1 MTKHETGFRN
11 YHIAPEQVGLTLVTA
26 LRQLIPGEAWS
37 AVRRLIEKRHVQING
52 NLVLDDGRKLQA
64 GDVVKV
70 WDEPRIAPPQP
81 DDIKILYQD
90 AHLIIVEKP
99 AGVTSER
106 HAEERQWPSRRK
118 QRQPTI
124 DEIVMQILLR
134 RFGKQ
139 KKAGKSARPPRV
151 RLVHRLD
158 RDTSGVM
165 VLACSVEAERL
176 LVRMFGAHAIHRAY
190 HAIAQG
196 RVEARTFESHLVRDR
211 GDRRRG
217 STTLP
222 NVGQRAITHVRPL
235 ENLNGYTLVECRLE
249 TGRTHQIRIH
259 LAEAGHPLCGEKV
272 YNQPLFKK
280 PIADRSGAQRQALHA
295 AELGFKHP
303 ITGQE
308 LLFKTPMPPDMENL
322 LVKLRGGKPGRGE

>member
-1 MTKHETGFRN
+1 MPATFTN
-11 YHIAPEQVGLTLVTA
+11 YHIAPEQSGLALLAA
-26 LRQLIPGEAWS
+26 LRQFLPGQPWS
-37 AVRRLIEKRHVQING
+37 AVRRLVENRHVQING
-52 NLVLDDGRKLQA
+52 NPCVDEGRKLSE

-70 WDEPRIAPPQP
+70 WDEPRVAPPTEEAV
-81 DDIKILYQD
+81 KILYQD
-90 AHLIIVEKP
+90 AHLIVVDKP
-99 AGVTSER
+99 AGITTER
-106 HAEERQWPSRRK
+106 HAEERHWPARRK

-124 DEIVMQILLR
+124 DEIVARILHR
-134 RFGKQ
+134 RQNRKRHGGKP
-139 KKAGKSARPPRV
+139 ARPPRV

-165 VLACSVEAERL
+165 VLALSAEAERL
-176 LVRMFGAHAIHRAY
+176 LVRMFGKHAIHRAY

-196 RVEARTFESHLVRDR
+196 RVEEQTIESHLVRDR

-222 NVGQRAITHVRPL
+222 GVGQRAVTHVRPL
-235 ENLNGYTLVECRLE
+235 EILDGYTLVECRLE

-272 YNQPLFKK
+272 YSQPLFKK
-280 PIADRSGAQRQALHA
+280 RVVDRSGAQRQALHA

-303 ITGQE
+303 ITGE
-308 LLFKTPMPPDMENL
+308 EMMFTTPLPADMGRL
-322 LVKLRGGKPGRGE
+322 LVKLRGA